1 MVSDWRNIASGFL
14 HLTDGQFEHAK
25 TAHEYQGKQRP
36 RVSLEIGGDIWFRNG
51 DLLEQVKKNFE
62 VCL

>member
-1 MVSDWRNIASGFL
+1 MVSDWCNIASGFL
-14 HLTDGQFEHAK
+14 HLTDEQFEHAK
-25 TAHEYQGKQRP
+25 TEHEYKGKQRS

-51 DLLEQVKKNFE
+51 DLLEQVKDFFE